1 MQTESVPVA
10 EEPSCDKPPY
20 AMGYMSLLSFSKP
33 KVHWETVY
41 SMKPEFAP
49 QEDALLAF
57 SNYVREDNDD
67 GECQL
72 QDESYAAEEQ
82 EVE

>member
-1 MQTESVPVA
+1 MLPERVPVT
-10 EEPSCDKPPY
+10 EEPSYSKSPCT
-20 AMGYMSLLSFSKP
+20 MGYMSFRAFSMP

-49 QEDALLAF
+49 QEDPLFAF

-72 QDESYAAEEQ
+72 QDEFYAAEEQ

>member
-1 MQTESVPVA
+1 
-10 EEPSCDKPPY
+10 
-20 AMGYMSLLSFSKP
+20 
-33 KVHWETVY
+33 
-41 SMKPEFAP
+41 MKPEFAP
-49 QEDALLAF
+49 QEDSLLAF

-72 QDESYAAEEQ
+72 QEESYAAEEQ